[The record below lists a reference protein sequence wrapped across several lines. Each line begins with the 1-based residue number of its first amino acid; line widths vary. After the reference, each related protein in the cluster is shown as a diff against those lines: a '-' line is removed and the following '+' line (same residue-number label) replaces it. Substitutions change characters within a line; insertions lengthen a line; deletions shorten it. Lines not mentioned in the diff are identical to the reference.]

1 MFGERIR
8 EWATVGG
15 DLIWAPRPSGQGKQL
30 RHAWYQNAWLT
41 NELII
46 IALTATYYLGC
57 VENQAL
63 ARRWFA

>member
-8 EWATVGG
+8 EWATVGA

-41 NELII
+41 NELLRNYHSINRYI
-46 IALTATYYLGC
+46 LFGVC
-57 VENQAL
+57 
-63 ARRWFA
+63 